1 MTRSRYRAGCVISS
15 EASRMASSGRSRES
29 YAPAVLAYLEVHRPA
44 GVELVPL
51 EADRVTVGRTS
62 SNDITLAS
70 DGKVSRLH
78 AVLERLS
85 ETWCIRDLGSRNGTF
100 LNGERV
106 DRDRV
111 VRPGDEIRV
120 GGTRLVY
127 RAEKS
132 SEVLVT
138 EIPERV
144 PSLTQRERDVL
155 LALFQPAVEGEVF
168 AEPASTREIA
178 TTLSV
183 SEAAIKQHLAHLY
196 DKFGIHEGDRRRVKL
211 ANEALRR
218 GAVSLAD
225 ARSARS

>member
-1 MTRSRYRAGCVISS
+1 MVAF
-15 EASRMASSGRSRES
+15 
-29 YAPAVLAYLEVHRPA
+29 LEVHRPA
-44 GVELVPL
+44 GVELAPL
-51 EADRVTVGRTS
+51 EAGRVTIGRAA
-62 SNDITLAS
+62 SNDIPLVS
-70 DGKVSRLH
+70 DGRVSRLH

-85 ETWCIRDLGSRNGTF
+85 GGWCLRDLSSRNGTF

-127 RAEKS
+127 RAETS

-138 EIPERV
+138 ETPERV

-155 LALFQPAVEGEVF
+155 MALFQPAVEGEVF

-183 SEAAIKQHLAHLY
+183 SEAAVKQHLAHLY
-196 DKFGIHEGDRRRVKL
+196 DKFGIYEGDRRRVKL

-225 ARSARS
+225 VRNAQR

>member
-1 MTRSRYRAGCVISS
+1 
-15 EASRMASSGRSRES
+15 
-29 YAPAVLAYLEVHRPA
+29 VLAFLEVHGPS

-51 EADRVTVGRTS
+51 ETGRVSIGRAL
-62 SNDITLAS
+62 SNDITLDS

-85 ETWCIRDLGSRNGTF
+85 GGWCIRDLGSRNGTF

-111 VRPGDEIRV
+111 VHPGDEIRV
-120 GGTRLVY
+120 GSTRVVY

-144 PSLTQRERDVL
+144 PTLTQRERDVL
-155 LALFQPAVEGEVF
+155 LALFRPAVEGEVF
-168 AEPASTREIA
+168 VEPASTREIA

-183 SEAAIKQHLAHLY
+183 SEAAVKQHLAHLY
-196 DKFGIHEGDRRRVKL
+196 DKFGVHEGDGRRVRL

-225 ARSARS
+225 ARDARS